1 VQFDRVGVFRYSRE
15 PGTPAAALPDQI
27 PQRVIERRWHTI
39 MRLQQ
44 GISRQRNRRWVGRVI
59 RVLVEGQGQTDD
71 GRLLSVGRSFR
82 DAPEVDGQ
90 VLFWGTA
97 ATGTFVDVRVTQAL
111 DYDLWGEVVEAPAD
125 DARSENGT

>member
-1 VQFDRVGVFRYSRE
+1 
-15 PGTPAAALPDQI
+15 
-27 PQRVIERRWHTI
+27 

-71 GRLLSVGRSFR
+71 GRPLSVGRSFR

-90 VLFWGTA
+90 VFFWGTA